1 MSFGGKPTTLV
12 DRTIP
17 NDGFWPDL
25 QLAEFQASYRLP
37 AEYLPELLV
46 EGLTMGMGEV
56 NLDLDLRKAAW
67 QDQGFTSLE
76 GSGMEKEAFY
86 LASYRRAAYCRAKA
100 FLLQQFATVNRRES
114 AENLGKEAP
123 SQHERFLSYS
133 QQSVRVLQGRGRITA
148 ELI

>member
-12 DRTIP
+12 DRNIP

-25 QLAEFQASYRLP
+25 ELAEFQASYRLP

-56 NLDLDLRKAAW
+56 NVDLATRKGEW
-67 QDQGFTSLE
+67 QALGFQALA
-76 GSGMEKEAFY
+76 GSGMDNELFY

-100 FLLQQFATVNRRES
+100 FLLQQFATVSRRES

-123 SQHERFLSYS
+123 ERHEAFLAYS
-133 QQSVRVLQGRGRITA
+133 QQSVRTLQGRGRITA

>member
-25 QLAEFQASYRLP
+25 ELAEFQASYRLP
-37 AEYLPELLV
+37 AEYLPDMIV
-46 EGLTMGMGEV
+46 EGLVTGMGEV
-56 NLDLDLRKAAW
+56 NLDLDLRKSAW
-67 QDQGFTSLE
+67 QDLGFLSLE
-76 GSGMEKEAFY
+76 GSGMEREAFY

-114 AENLGKEAP
+114 AENLGKEGP
-123 SQHERFLSYS
+123 ETHELFLTYS

>member
-12 DRTIP
+12 DCTIP
-17 NDGFWPDL
+17 NDGFWPAL

-37 AEYLPELLV
+37 AEYLPQMLM
-46 EGLTMGMGEV
+46 EGLVMGMGEV
-56 NLDLDLRKAAW
+56 NLDLAARKATW
-67 QDQGFTSLE
+67 QAMGYTALE
-76 GSGMEKEAFY
+76 GSGVDLEEFY

-123 SQHERFLSYS
+123 ETHELFLTYS